1 MAEVMTLNVDTGA
14 ILVDINDKGEIIGR
28 IRFNPNDLDIARR
41 YESVVAALEGIQV
54 PENAGMEDILGVTDE
69 IKRQIDYLLNA
80 NVSAEVFA
88 KCNPLTLTANG
99 DFYVENVMEGIAGL
113 IEKTTNQ
120 RLAKKRAKI
129 QKATAK
135 YHK

>member
-1 MAEVMTLNVDTGA
+1 MKERMQLNVDTGS
-14 ILVDINDKGEIIGR
+14 IIVDINDKGEVIGQ
-28 IRFNPNDLDIARR
+28 IRFNPNDLDLARR
-41 YESVVAALEGIQV
+41 YESVVDSLEKISL
-54 PENAGMEDILGVTDE
+54 PENAGVEDIFGVTDE

-80 NVSAEVFA
+80 NVSDEVFA

-99 DFYVENVMEGIAGL
+99 DFYVESVMEGLAGL
-113 IEKTTNQ
+113 IEKTTSK

-129 QKATAK
+129 QKATSK